1 MKTLLKFFLNTI
13 LVCCSKFLVE
23 KGTKFVPQC
32 VNKAKNDWVSQTQH
46 LRIRERCINNKG
58 WNTPHM
64 DTGAWLCPQN
74 MTSETL
80 LSLPQAQW
88 VYQLGSSG
96 VLPCKETSLFWQR
109 AGGGRAMPNVLF
121 GTDQERIEEIII
133 TLIFP
138 IQNIHLIVIQEN

>member
-1 MKTLLKFFLNTI
+1 MMTNDTTSYAKIYNPTPEDNQHVTKKKKKKTLLKFFLNTI

-64 DTGAWLCPQN
+64 DTGAWLCP
-74 MTSETL
+74 
-80 LSLPQAQW
+80 
-88 VYQLGSSG
+88 
-96 VLPCKETSLFWQR
+96 
-109 AGGGRAMPNVLF
+109 
-121 GTDQERIEEIII
+121 
-133 TLIFP
+133 
-138 IQNIHLIVIQEN
+138 

>member
-32 VNKAKNDWVSQTQH
+32 VNKAKNDWVPQTQH
-46 LRIRERCINNKG
+46 LCIRERCINNKG
-58 WNTPHM
+58 QNTPHM
-64 DTGAWLCPQN
+64 DTVAWLCPQN
-74 MTSETL
+74 MTGETL
-80 LSLPQAQW
+80 LCLLQEQW

-96 VLPCKETSLFWQR
+96 VLPCEEMSHFWQR
-109 AGGGRAMPNVLF
+109 AGVGGAMFNVLF
-121 GTDQERIEEIII
+121 GTDEERIEEIII

-138 IQNIHLIVIQEN
+138 VQNIHLIVIQEN